1 MVSQP
6 VYSSWLSFLP
16 NSQFH
21 SQLKKPF
28 SSPRSMHCASASS
41 RAPSSSAL
49 RICSSVNSMVPSGVR
64 PDRSFSAASVSSGG
78 ACGSCA
84 ASSGVSCCRIT
95 GLFSC
100 AVSAV
105 SVLSVVSGSASS
117 ARPGTSGSGSSAVS
131 CAGSAGFSA
140 AAGSS
145 PCSAVVSDSAV
156 CAAGCSAA
164 SDCACAVGP
173 SAVRGSSVLSAAHFS
188 EEAAD
193 PVCFFPKSFV
203 FCSGSVPLCCRTMGC
218 TVTTPCRSARFM
230 AAPRPPTASTI
241 AMVKT
246 AAALP
251 QPRAEDLLF
260 QIRFMP
266 YFFASGSLF
275 WL

>member
-1 MVSQP
+1 
-6 VYSSWLSFLP
+6 
-16 NSQFH
+16 
-21 SQLKKPF
+21 
-28 SSPRSMHCASASS
+28 MHCASASS

-117 ARPGTSGSGSSAVS
+117 ARPGHQRVRFLCGVLCRAPPGSPLRRALRPALRSSQTPRSVRQAARRLPAVPVPWVLPPPGALPCCPQRILPKKPPPRS
-131 CAGSAGFSA
+131 VSSRRALFSA
-140 AAGSS
+140 PVPSRSAAGRW
-145 PCSAVVSDSAV
+145 
-156 CAAGCSAA
+156 AA
-164 SDCACAVGP
+164 P
-173 SAVRGSSVLSAAHFS
+173 SQPPAG
-188 EEAAD
+188 
-193 PVCFFPKSFV
+193 
-203 FCSGSVPLCCRTMGC
+203 
-218 TVTTPCRSARFM
+218 SARFM
-230 AAPRPPTASTI
+230 ADPRPPTASTMAI
-241 AMVKT
+241 VKT